1 MFLYIHIFCFVCH
14 LLFCSFQRPHYMKT
28 LQNKPPQNA
37 VTGQLV
43 AVFCALLFA
52 KPMIVRTMPSV
63 TAATTARDGT

>member
-1 MFLYIHIFCFVCH
+1 
-14 LLFCSFQRPHYMKT
+14 MKT